1 LDLIA
6 QLLEYTPTK
15 RPTPA
20 EAMCHAFFDEL
31 RDPNTR
37 LASGRELP
45 PLFNFT
51 REELGV
57 QLSLARKLIPPH
69 AMDDIVASGIDL
81 DNFVPIKRLEP
92 ALVAERSNTL
102 AGNPN
107 RVSVPQEID
116 L

>member
-1 LDLIA
+1 LELIA

-20 EAMCHAFFDEL
+20 EAMCHPFFDEL

-37 LASGRELP
+37 LPSGRELP

-51 REELGV
+51 REELSV
-57 QLSLARKLIPPH
+57 QPHLSRTLMPSH
-69 AMDDIVASGIDL
+69 AMGAIIASGIDL
-81 DNFVPIKRLEP
+81 DNFNPVKQLDP
-92 ALVAERSNTL
+92 ATVAERSNSL

-107 RVSVPQEID
+107 NVSTPQEID